1 MITLLSTPEH
11 ITQVSPEIVSRWL
24 ATESPNNF
32 RLQRK
37 DFLVTGES
45 DNGGFLELTLSSD
58 FTGFLDDVIAVY
70 DATNDAMIVGTVT
83 GLYSP
88 ATTVLTDI
96 PYVAGMDIEY
106 MNDNSLRGGYYFE
119 GRLTINDVVQTLT
132 VIASPD
138 SFGIADLDVSGIL
151 RIMTVLQKT
160 GDYTDL
166 LMAETGKS
174 GKFTFEYRECWYGS
188 DESYTAE
195 GNDWFYVEAV
205 RSEEQGSNLYDYVPT
220 EADDAPFFNSFDQ
233 PVFFVGL
240 PFDLSFV
247 LPVLPV
253 TSPETELTVTI
264 KRYNATNT
272 LLGTTATNVSLGD
285 LEGYINSVNIDPAAI
300 EDAAAYLT
308 VEITSS

>member
-1 MITLLSTPEH
+1 MIELISTPEH

-37 DFLVTGES
+37 DFVVTGES
-45 DNGGFLELTLSSD
+45 DNGGFLELTLALD
-58 FTGFLDDVIAVY
+58 FDGSLNDVIAVY
-70 DATNDAMIVGTVT
+70 NATNGVMYVGTIT

-96 PYVAGMDIEY
+96 PWVAGMDIEY
-106 MNDNSLRGGYYFE
+106 LNDNTFKGGYYFE
-119 GRLTINDVVQTLT
+119 GRLTINGAVQNLT

-138 SFGIADLDVSGIL
+138 SFGIADLDISGIL
-151 RIMTVLQKT
+151 RIMTVLAKT
-160 GDYTDL
+160 GDYSDL
-166 LMAETGKS
+166 IMAESGKS
-174 GKFTFEYRECWYGS
+174 GTFTFEYREAWYGS

-195 GNDWFYVEAV
+195 GNDWWYAESV
-205 RSEEQGSNLYDYVPT
+205 RSEEQGSNLYDFLPT
-220 EADDAPFFNSFDQ
+220 DIFDAPFFNSFEQ

-247 LPVLPV
+247 LPELPA
-253 TSPETELTVTI
+253 TSPVTELTVTI
-264 KRYNATNT
+264 KRYNATNA
-272 LLGTTATNVSLGD
+272 LLGTTATVVSLGD

-308 VEITSS
+308 VEITS